1 MSSLNKVQLIGH
13 LGADPEFRS
22 FQNGGEVA
30 NLRVATSESWRGK
43 DGQRQ
48 ERTEWHTVAV
58 FSPHLVAF
66 AEKVLRKGS
75 QVYVEGKLQTRK
87 WQDRESNDRYSTEIV
102 VERFGGE
109 LKILGSRDQGERGGS
124 DRDGDREYGRQH
136 DDGGCSGGQRA
147 ANDEFDDV
155 PF

>member
-30 NLRVATSESWRGK
+30 NLRVATSESWKGK

-58 FSPHLVAF
+58 FNPHLVAF

-87 WQDRESNDRYSTEIV
+87 WQDRDGNDRYSTEIV

-109 LKILGSRDQGERGGS
+109 LKILGSRDQADRSDDRGARGQDS
-124 DRDGDREYGRQH
+124 GRPA
-136 DDGGCSGGQRA
+136 D
-147 ANDEFDDV
+147 DEFGDV